1 MNLPPLNNKKT
12 QKDSVK
18 LPDIEM
24 LDKDEEGLKD
34 NLVDNVELDMRE
46 QLQYRRLFGIFN
58 EEIQDKELL
67 LKHYEKEFKE
77 KGLYNLE
84 ELNRAIDEEKVD
96 LRKYDAFTISKLI
109 ERMAEGHIKSLDS
122 YNMET
127 IEDFY
132 QYVTS
137 GKLDVSKYDEDELDE
152 FIIKLT
158 NEKN

>member
-12 QKDSVK
+12 KKDSVK
-18 LPDIEM
+18 LPDVEI
-24 LDKDEEGLKD
+24 LDEDEGEFKD
-34 NLVDNVELDMRE
+34 NFVDNVELDRKE

-58 EEIQDKELL
+58 REIQDKTLL

-84 ELNRAIDEEKVD
+84 ELNRAIDEGKVD
-96 LRKYDAFTISKLI
+96 LRKYDAFTMSKLI
-109 ERMAEGHIKSLDS
+109 EKMAEGHIKSLDS
-122 YNMET
+122 YNIET

-132 QYVTS
+132 MYVTS
-137 GKLDVSKYDEDELDE
+137 GKLDVSQYDEDELDE

-158 NEKN
+158 NKKG